1 MKVRLT
7 GNKDAKESI
16 EKKIDEH
23 TANIMKNFE
32 EDGYGPIRRID
43 VLLYFFQKKYLNV
56 ITNKNSSLMCKA
68 KEYIRE
74 QLNIELDN
82 ILEDI
87 VQKKEEKGLSTK
99 QIIEDLKEKNFLE
112 KCANIDLSI
121 ICNLNNVDRTSLNKL
136 LQKQLEKFISKKE
149 EIINCEETNDYVDF
163 IQNYTN
169 DFNFLAKDR
178 WIYNMEN
185 LNMKHSNTKFKS
197 FEEYNDFVKIQNKIK
212 NKMENNSCTELNALE
227 MISNETNLSEI
238 ETKIFENRKNILI
251 KEKER

>member
-1 MKVRLT
+1 M
-7 GNKDAKESI
+7 S
-16 EKKIDEH
+16 KI
-23 TANIMKNFE
+23 
-32 EDGYGPIRRID
+32 
-43 VLLYFFQKKYLNV
+43 
-56 ITNKNSSLMCKA
+56 CK
-68 KEYIRE
+68 
-74 QLNIELDN
+74 
-82 ILEDI
+82 
-87 VQKKEEKGLSTK
+87 
-99 QIIEDLKEKNFLE
+99 
-112 KCANIDLSI
+112 
-121 ICNLNNVDRTSLNKL
+121 LNNVDRTRLNKL

-185 LNMKHSNTKFKS
+185 LNMKHSNIKFKS

-212 NKMENNSCTELNALE
+212 NKMENNFCTELKALE

-251 KEKER
+251 NLV